1 MYSTDYTD
9 CEIRG
14 LDLIFVIDG
23 SRSIRTNRFP
33 LIRELTEQ
41 IAGTLDIG
49 LDNSHVGVII
59 FDRGSRVHFNLLQH
73 TDRTTLLPALNPG
86 LPYDRPNIAAGTDTA
101 GALSLLLDSAQDGS
115 LGIRPGHPHVAIV
128 LTDGRATN
136 TEEELTDAIDRLH
149 AADLFQV
156 YAIGVG
162 NNIDI
167 AELNAIASD
176 PSFVFIG
183 SFDSA
188 GIQQL
193 QQDLSEQL
201 CEG

>member
-1 MYSTDYTD
+1 
-9 CEIRG
+9 
-14 LDLIFVIDG
+14 LVDG
-23 SRSIRTNRFP
+23 SRSIQTARFP

-41 IAGTLDIG
+41 IVGMLDIG
-49 LDNSHVGVII
+49 LDNSRVGVII

-73 TDRTTLLPALNPG
+73 TDSGTLLPALNPG
-86 LPYDRPNIAAGTDTA
+86 LPYDRPNIRRGTDTA
-101 GALSLLLDSAQDGS
+101 GALNLLLDSAQDGS
-115 LGIRPGHPHVAIV
+115 LGIRPGHPHVAII

-136 TEEELTDAIDRLH
+136 PEAELTAAINRLH

-162 NNIDI
+162 NNVDT
-167 AELNAIASD
+167 AELNAITSD
-176 PSFVFIG
+176 PSFVFID

-193 QQDLSEQL
+193 QQDLSESL
-201 CEG
+201 CEGHLM